1 MQERRASSERWGFAI
16 GLRPNARVQ
25 EVVMGISVSLV
36 VLAGVG
42 AVVLLLVAAVVTVLV
57 LKGSRKSG

>member
-1 MQERRASSERWGFAI
+1 
-16 GLRPNARVQ
+16 
-25 EVVMGISVSLV
+25 MGISVSWV